1 MAGCAKA
8 SDFYELA
15 TRSDFPA
22 GMRPVVQAGQQIN
35 NILPLVSGQVRLAQ
49 GLFQGPF
56 RAPFMIHLLVEFGL
70 QHEGFVMTVVLGEL
84 GPRKLQGIMTGEG
97 THVEASA
104 YFQNRLFP

>member
-1 MAGCAKA
+1 
-8 SDFYELA
+8 
-15 TRSDFPA
+15 
-22 GMRPVVQAGQQIN
+22 
-35 NILPLVSGQVRLAQ
+35 
-49 GLFQGPF
+49 
-56 RAPFMIHLLVEFGL
+56 MIHLLVEFGL